1 MNLRTRK
8 VASMYQLGHKP
19 HHRRKVILLL
29 TVLLFVL
36 IAGGAIWARDYFKPN
51 TTLANSAAIIRHVD
65 VATPKKKTVRTAT
78 FTMQV
83 PADWKAT
90 THSDVIPAPD
100 FVWQGTTK
108 EDTARWVQVWVDD
121 IPSNMAVNRLL
132 PLRPDGSRIL
142 LADDV
147 SDNCVNFTDASK
159 VDPRTGTVNAKWSG
173 VDFTCD
179 AANYE
184 RDLVGTAT
192 GGARNSITL
201 HGPKSGTHR
210 YFFIYTDHSAEADY
224 SYFTDMLSSFRSL

>member
-29 TVLLFVL
+29 TFLLFVL
-36 IAGGAIWARDYFKPN
+36 ITGGVIWARGYFKPN
-51 TTLANSAAIIRHVD
+51 TTLANSAAIVRHVD
-65 VATPKKKTVRTAT
+65 VATPAKKTVRTTT

-83 PADWKAT
+83 PADWKAIA
-90 THSDVIPAPD
+90 HSDQIPAPD
-100 FVWQGTTK
+100 FIWQGTTK
-108 EDTARWVQVWVDD
+108 EDTARWVQVWVDNV
-121 IPSNMAVNRLL
+121 PASMAVNRLL
-132 PLRPDGSRIL
+132 PLRADGNRIL

-159 VDPRTGTVNAKWSG
+159 VDPHTGTINAKWSG
-173 VDFTCD
+173 VDFVCD

-192 GGARNSITL
+192 QGARNSITL
-201 HGPKSGTHR
+201 HGSKSGTHR

-224 SYFTDMLSSFRSL
+224 SYFTDMLSSFRVL